1 MNKDIEII
9 KRNIPNIPDFPVPG
23 VQFKDVTPLIRD
35 PKALRATLDEL
46 NKLASKYKYD
56 YIVAPESRGFWFG
69 VPLALENKKFFIPVR
84 KKGKLPR
91 PTIATEDKT
100 EYSNI
105 TLEIHKEDIP
115 AGAKALIVDDLLA
128 TGGTVRAII
137 KMLNDIKVKT
147 VAAIFII
154 DLPELDGKTEIEKMG
169 VQVEAILQL
178 PGK

>member
-1 MNKDIEII
+1 
-9 KRNIPNIPDFPVPG
+9 
-23 VQFKDVTPLIRD
+23 
-35 PKALRATLDEL
+35 
-46 NKLASKYKYD
+46 
-56 YIVAPESRGFWFG
+56 